1 MGTIAPSYRA
11 RSFLHGSRD
20 RSRGSAVFAAKEATS
35 ALPIVLTFGDGDP
48 VQHGLIESLNKPK
61 R

>member
-20 RSRGSAVFAAKEATS
+20 RSRGSAVFAKEATS